1 MPGMRPTALTL
12 LLLLLA
18 GCAGDTKPAPR
29 MAEEA
34 IGAVRLGALEKLDHI
49 APASRLLDV
58 CEADIVRYGYDA
70 AAGECAAYLAGLF
83 ESAAIENL
91 VPRDERRSEE
101 HTSELQSLLRI
112 SYAVFCLKQKKTKET
127 AKISTEKTTH

>member
-34 IGAVRLGALEKLDHI
+34 IGAVRLGALEKLDPI
-49 APASRLLDV
+49 APPSRLLDV
-58 CEADIVRYGYDA
+58 CDAVITRYGYDA
-70 AAGECAAYLAGLF
+70 AAAELAALLGGLF
-83 ESAAIENL
+83 ASPALATL
-91 VPRDERRSEE
+91 VQRRERR
-101 HTSELQSLLRI
+101 I
-112 SYAVFCLKQKKTKET
+112 V
-127 AKISTEKTTH
+127 